1 MQIKTFV
8 SHRMV
13 KGEDLNHHGTLFAGR
28 TAHWFVESGFI
39 AAASLTHAKNILC
52 LKIHGMLFKKPVQ
65 SGSVIRFESRV
76 VHAGVTSLTTFIE
89 VFDSDTDGF
98 LLEGFITFV
107 HVDETERP
115 TPHGLVIETSAPEIR
130 KLQERAKNLLKFA
143 AKNTDETS

>member
-28 TAHWFVESGFI
+28 TAQWFVESGFI
-39 AAASLTHAKNILC
+39 AAASLTHPKNILC
-52 LKIHGMLFKKPVQ
+52 LKIHGMLFKKPVP
-65 SGSVIRFESRV
+65 SGSVIRFESRI
-76 VHAGVTSLTTFIE
+76 VHAGTTSLTAFIQ
-89 VFDSDTDGF
+89 VFDSDTENF

-115 TPHGLVIETSAPEIR
+115 TPHGLIMEPSDAESLG
-130 KLQERAKNLLKFA
+130 LQERAKKLLKPSE
-143 AKNTDETS
+143 KKR

>member
-28 TAHWFVESGFI
+28 TAQWFVESGFI
-39 AAASLTHAKNILC
+39 AAASATHPKNILC

-65 SGSVIRFESRV
+65 SGSVIRFESRI
-76 VHAGVTSLTTFIE
+76 VHAGTTSLTAFVQ
-89 VFDSDTDGF
+89 VFDSDTDAF

-107 HVDETERP
+107 HVDEAERP
-115 TPHGLVIETSAPEIR
+115 APHGLVIEPSDAENLALQQRATS
-130 KLQERAKNLLKFA
+130 LLHPSNKE
-143 AKNTDETS
+143 N

>member
-1 MQIKTFV
+1 MEIKKYV

-28 TAHWFVESGFI
+28 TAQWFVEAGFI
-39 AAASLTHAKNILC
+39 AAASLTHPKNTLC

-65 SGSVIRFESRV
+65 NGNVIRFESRV
-76 VHAGVTSLTTFIE
+76 VHSGVTSLTTFIQ
-89 VFDSDTDGF
+89 VFDSDTEGF

-115 TPHGLVIETSAPEIR
+115 TPHGLVIKPSEPEYI
-130 KLQERAKNLLKFA
+130 KLQERAKNLLKSS
-143 AKNTDETS
+143 AKFPGPE